1 MLVAR
6 NRTPATVTSK
16 SARARSMARA
26 ASWKRPPNV
35 SGRETLVTP
44 SPSGGG
50 QRQTTHHVPAKQQEE
65 RDRRQGREQRSSE
78 NERRSAVRE
87 LSLQSGQ
94 AGSDRPHPIRR
105 GEDETE
111 EEIVPNPRELKEKED
126 RDRTPR
132 QRHDD
137 APEDAEVAAA
147 VDACRFLK
155 FSWDG
160 CEVTPHHKE
169 TEREGNRC
177 VEEDHP
183 ELGVVEPGI

>member
-35 SGRETLVTP
+35 SGRETLVTT

-78 NERRSAVRE
+78 NERRYAVRE

-105 GEDETE
+105 GEDRSE
-111 EEIVPNPRELKEKED
+111 EHTSELQSQFHLVCRLLLEKKK
-126 RDRTPR
+126 RK
-132 QRHDD
+132 HDQD
-137 APEDAEVAAA
+137 QFD
-147 VDACRFLK
+147 FLHTK
-155 FSWDG
+155 DG
-160 CEVTPHHKE
+160 TVSCGRKST
-169 TEREGNRC
+169 
-177 VEEDHP
+177 
-183 ELGVVEPGI
+183 